1 MNSVKFKKIN
11 GNKFFVLLLL
21 IAVLFFESCANK
33 ITFLTS
39 SVVPAAEGSVKIKK
53 DKNNN
58 YNIELS
64 LIRLADPKR
73 LNPQKD
79 VYVVWMKTEQ
89 NGTKNIGELKT
100 SSTMLSKTLK
110 SSLKTV
116 TPFKPVSFFIT
127 AEDNSNI
134 QDPRGEEVLTTGT
147 N

>member
-1 MNSVKFKKIN
+1 MKSPKYKNES

-21 IAVLFFESCANK
+21 IIGLFFGSCANK
-33 ITFLTS
+33 ITFLNS
-39 SVVPAAEGSVKIKK
+39 SVVPAAEGSVKLKK

-58 YNIELS
+58 YNIQLTVIS
-64 LIRLADPKR
+64 LADPKR
-73 LNPQKD
+73 LDPQKN

-100 SSTMLSKTLK
+100 ASSLLSKTLK
-110 SSLKTV
+110 SSLTTV
-116 TPFKPVSFFIT
+116 TPFKPISFFIT

-134 QDPRGEEVLTTGT
+134 QDPVGREVLWTAA